1 MHILGDETMSTRVNV
16 TGKNYVYK
24 LTYIVATDIH
34 TAKTMFKG
42 GLCAKAMSTV
52 TRDTCST
59 HPFLWVEKWV
69 LSPES
74 I

>member
-1 MHILGDETMSTRVNV
+1 MSTKVNV
-16 TGKNYVYK
+16 TGKNYMYK

-52 TRDTCST
+52 TRDTCS
-59 HPFLWVEKWV
+59 
-69 LSPES
+69 